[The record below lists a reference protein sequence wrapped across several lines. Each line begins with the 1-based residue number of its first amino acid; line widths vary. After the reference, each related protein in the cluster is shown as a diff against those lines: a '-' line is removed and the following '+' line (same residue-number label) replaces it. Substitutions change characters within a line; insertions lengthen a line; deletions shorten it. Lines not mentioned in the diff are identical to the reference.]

1 MRYSASKIV
10 LELKRS
16 HIQQSCKHFG
26 ERTRCSSAAT
36 WRGDC
41 GGPRRP
47 RTLYNGPP
55 PFPRHASS
63 ASVGASQGVRL
74 TPEETNL
81 FDFLLYIQ
89 HLYAPKTRLRVAGG
103 WVRDKLRGAESAD
116 IDIVLDNMRGK
127 KFAGLITKFQ
137 RQRKLPASS
146 VGIVKANSDKVRGVE
161 GAAAADMLPS

>member
-1 MRYSASKIV
+1 MLVGRHLAWRLRRSQASPHAV
-10 LELKRS
+10 QWPTAFSSTRWSS
-16 HIQQSCKHFG
+16 HS
-26 ERTRCSSAAT
+26 
-36 WRGDC
+36 
-41 GGPRRP
+41 
-47 RTLYNGPP
+47 
-55 PFPRHASS
+55 SS